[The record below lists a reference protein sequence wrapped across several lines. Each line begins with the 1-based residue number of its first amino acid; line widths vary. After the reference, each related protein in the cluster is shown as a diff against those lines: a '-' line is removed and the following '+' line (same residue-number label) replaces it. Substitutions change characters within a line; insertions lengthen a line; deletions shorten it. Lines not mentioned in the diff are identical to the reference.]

1 MICCFV
7 LAHLLELIKLVSF
20 ILSGRGDTSFAVDN
34 FNDFRFINRF
44 SPNST
49 YLPQNSE
56 MIKIRLQ
63 RHGAKHAPFYRMV
76 VAPSQARRDGKF
88 IEVLGTYNP
97 QAHKREEELKLKIDR
112 VDHWLGVGAQP
123 TDTAKSLIR
132 QGRMSPEEWLKRAD
146 KLAESKLKR
155 KSKGDTAP
163 SMDENAGEAA
173 AEEKPAE
180 EVPAAEEPKAEEKP
194 AEEEKKEEPA
204 AEETKAEQKPVE
216 EAKEEA
222 PAEEEKKEEE
232 PKAEEAKAEEAPVE
246 EAAPA
251 EEEAKEEEKAEEPAA
266 EEKAEEEVA
275 SGEEEKKDS

>member
-1 MICCFV
+1 
-7 LAHLLELIKLVSF
+7 
-20 ILSGRGDTSFAVDN
+20 
-34 FNDFRFINRF
+34 
-44 SPNST
+44 
-49 YLPQNSE
+49 

-63 RHGAKHAPFYRMV
+63 RHGARHAPFYRMV

-180 EVPAAEEPKAEEKP
+180 EAPAAEEPKAEEKP
-194 AEEEKKEEPA
+194 AEEKKEEPA
-204 AEETKAEQKPVE
+204 AEEPKAEEKPVE

-246 EAAPA
+246 EPTPA

-266 EEKAEEEVA
+266 EEKAEEEAA
-275 SGEEEKKDS
+275 SGDEEKKDS

>member
-1 MICCFV
+1 
-7 LAHLLELIKLVSF
+7 
-20 ILSGRGDTSFAVDN
+20 
-34 FNDFRFINRF
+34 
-44 SPNST
+44 
-49 YLPQNSE
+49 

-63 RHGAKHAPFYRMV
+63 RHGARHAPFYRMV

-163 SMDENAGEAA
+163 SMDENAGDAA

-204 AEETKAEQKPVE
+204 AKETKAEEKPVE

-246 EAAPA
+246 EA
-251 EEEAKEEEKAEEPAA
+251 KEEEKAEEPAA
-266 EEKAEEEVA
+266 EEKAEEEAA

>member
-1 MICCFV
+1 
-7 LAHLLELIKLVSF
+7 
-20 ILSGRGDTSFAVDN
+20 
-34 FNDFRFINRF
+34 
-44 SPNST
+44 
-49 YLPQNSE
+49 

-163 SMDENAGEAA
+163 SMDENVGDATP
-173 AEEKPAE
+173 EEKPAE
-180 EVPAAEEPKAEEKP
+180 EVPAKEEPKAEENPDAEEPKAEEKP
-194 AEEEKKEEPA
+194 
-204 AEETKAEQKPVE
+204 VE
-216 EAKEEA
+216 EAMEEA
-222 PAEEEKKEEE
+222 PAEEKKEE
-232 PKAEEAKAEEAPVE
+232 PKAEEAPAE

-251 EEEAKEEEKAEEPAA
+251 EEEAKEEEKAEEPAP
-266 EEKAEEEVA
+266 EEKAEEEA
-275 SGEEEKKDS
+275 PSEDEEKKDS

>member
-1 MICCFV
+1 
-7 LAHLLELIKLVSF
+7 
-20 ILSGRGDTSFAVDN
+20 
-34 FNDFRFINRF
+34 
-44 SPNST
+44 
-49 YLPQNSE
+49 

-76 VAPSQARRDGKF
+76 VTPSQARRDGKF

-97 QAHKREEELKLKIDR
+97 QAHKRDEELKLKIDR

-163 SMDENAGEAA
+163 SMDKNAGEAA

-180 EVPAAEEPKAEEKP
+180 EAPAAKEPKAEEKP

-204 AEETKAEQKPVE
+204 AEEPKAEEKPVE

-222 PAEEEKKEEE
+222 PAEEEKEEEE
-232 PKAEEAKAEEAPVE
+232 PKAEGAKAEEAPV
-246 EAAPA
+246 
-251 EEEAKEEEKAEEPAA
+251 EEAKEEEKAEEPAT
-266 EEKAEEEVA
+266 EEKAEEEAA

>member
-1 MICCFV
+1 
-7 LAHLLELIKLVSF
+7 
-20 ILSGRGDTSFAVDN
+20 
-34 FNDFRFINRF
+34 
-44 SPNST
+44 
-49 YLPQNSE
+49 

-63 RHGAKHAPFYRMV
+63 RHGARHAPFYRMV

-163 SMDENAGEAA
+163 SMDENAGEATP
-173 AEEKPAE
+173 EEKPAE
-180 EVPAAEEPKAEEKP
+180 EAPATEEPKAEEKP
-194 AEEEKKEEPA
+194 TEEEKKEEPA
-204 AEETKAEQKPVE
+204 AEEPKAEEKPVE

-222 PAEEEKKEEE
+222 PAEEDKKEE
-232 PKAEEAKAEEAPVE
+232 PKAEEAKAEEP
-246 EAAPA
+246 APA
-251 EEEAKEEEKAEEPAA
+251 EEESKEEEKAEEPAA
-266 EEKAEEEVA
+266 EEKAEEEAA
-275 SGEEEKKDS
+275 SEDEEKKDS

>member
-1 MICCFV
+1 
-7 LAHLLELIKLVSF
+7 
-20 ILSGRGDTSFAVDN
+20 
-34 FNDFRFINRF
+34 
-44 SPNST
+44 
-49 YLPQNSE
+49 

-180 EVPAAEEPKAEEKP
+180 EAPAAEEPKAEEKP
-194 AEEEKKEEPA
+194 AEEEKKEEPK
-204 AEETKAEQKPVE
+204 AEEPKAEEANAEEEPAVEEPKAEEKPVE

-222 PAEEEKKEEE
+222 PAEEEKEEEE
-232 PKAEEAKAEEAPVE
+232 PKAEGAKAEEAPV
-246 EAAPA
+246 
-251 EEEAKEEEKAEEPAA
+251 EEAKEEEKAEEPAT
-266 EEKAEEEVA
+266 EEKAEEEAA

>member
-1 MICCFV
+1 
-7 LAHLLELIKLVSF
+7 
-20 ILSGRGDTSFAVDN
+20 
-34 FNDFRFINRF
+34 
-44 SPNST
+44 
-49 YLPQNSE
+49 

-63 RHGAKHAPFYRMV
+63 RHGARHAPFYRMV

>member
-1 MICCFV
+1 
-7 LAHLLELIKLVSF
+7 
-20 ILSGRGDTSFAVDN
+20 
-34 FNDFRFINRF
+34 
-44 SPNST
+44 
-49 YLPQNSE
+49 

-173 AEEKPAE
+173 AEEA
-180 EVPAAEEPKAEEKP
+180 PAAEEPKAEEKP
-194 AEEEKKEEPA
+194 AEEKKEAPA
-204 AEETKAEQKPVE
+204 AEEPKAEEKPVE

-246 EAAPA
+246 EPAPA

-266 EEKAEEEVA
+266 EEKAEEEAA
-275 SGEEEKKDS
+275 SGDEEKKDS